1 MPGRFS
7 ECGLVLIS
15 PTITDDG
22 ASSSSLS
29 LGTVKLIYKYTVCL
43 CVCKINIQV
52 HCVFVCV

>member
-22 ASSSSLS
+22 ASSLSLS
-29 LGTVKLIYKYTVCL
+29 RY
-43 CVCKINIQV
+43 CKINIQV
-52 HCVFVCV
+52 GLHCVFVCV

>member
-22 ASSSSLS
+22 ASSLSLSLS
-29 LGTVKLIYKYTVCL
+29 LGTVKLIYK
-43 CVCKINIQV
+43 
-52 HCVFVCV
+52 